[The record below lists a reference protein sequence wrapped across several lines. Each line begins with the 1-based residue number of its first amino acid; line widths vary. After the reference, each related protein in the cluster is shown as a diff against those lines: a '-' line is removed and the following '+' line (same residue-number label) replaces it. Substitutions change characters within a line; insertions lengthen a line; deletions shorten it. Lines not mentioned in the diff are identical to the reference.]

1 MRRSAEF
8 IIKKWTK
15 NFSILIPGI
24 PNEPVVVSNLS
35 HLFEDYRKAE
45 KCYLKCSYR
54 AEKSRLF
61 TEFKVKRCYF
71 DKEYRKAKRSYN
83 IDLKIGIVE
92 SETQNPKDFW
102 NKLKSL
108 GRANSKKGTS

>member
-1 MRRSAEF
+1 M
-8 IIKKWTK
+8 
-15 NFSILIPGI
+15 
-24 PNEPVVVSNLS
+24 
-35 HLFEDYRKAE
+35 
-45 KCYLKCSYR
+45 
-54 AEKSRLF
+54 
-61 TEFKVKRCYF
+61 KRCNF